1 MKPNSMGFT
10 VMVGLVLIFISL
22 AVATP
27 AAATP
32 PFPHYFSGT
41 VTANGEYVA
50 SGTTVTVL
58 WQKDGGAWTE
68 YMHVGTFWE
77 QGSECSKYAVAVG
90 GDDPETPDDEGPT
103 DGEVVRFE
111 IAGELGGSAIWHAN
125 GNSTLNLN
133 RSSALPTVTP
143 TPTRTNTPT
152 STSTPTRTNTPT
164 PTNTFTPTSTPTV
177 TNTPSRP
184 QPTATPT
191 LAAGQERIIL
201 QNGLEPQV
209 IGPGPQYALDVYEG
223 TEDTY
228 LNDWDRHA
236 NFAAENR
243 MEIRTNNVA
252 EPIIRFDLSPLPEG
266 PLTVEYAMLE
276 IYAADWGG
284 PRSLQAGAYRVLADW
299 DVDAATWYSATSS
312 TDWTEAGCSA
322 IGFDREEVAS
332 AYQVVDAVGF
342 WYTWDISAMV
352 QSWYNFPADNHGVI
366 IIAGPD
372 VSAQY
377 NFASAD
383 YHTQHLRPRLS
394 ITFVRGT
401 PVPTATHTPG
411 PSFTPTTAVT
421 LTPTPS
427 PTYRPGGT
435 VEGLVW
441 EDVNADQVPDLGEPP
456 LAGAVV
462 TLLDGQGSEVGTWT
476 TLSDGIYHF
485 DGLTEGQYTISAQ
498 ALPGFEHTTPNT
510 AVFYLA
516 GTDVL
521 VVDFGMRAV
530 STLTPTPIP
539 SPTPTP
545 WGETFRLL
553 LPCVMK

>member
-1 MKPNSMGFT
+1 VF
-10 VMVGLVLIFISL
+10 
-22 AVATP
+22 
-27 AAATP
+27 
-32 PFPHYFSGT
+32 YGT
-41 VTANGEYVA
+41 VTAAGAYVA
-50 SGTTVTVL
+50 SGTSVTAEWEKEPGV
-58 WQKDGGAWTE
+58 WAQCGSTSTYWSDGSQYSIGVQGDDDATTE
-68 YMHVGTFWE
+68 VEEGP
-77 QGSECSKYAVAVG
+77 VG
-90 GDDPETPDDEGPT
+90 GDPVRFKVAGQVVVGTQVWQAGGGPT
-103 DGEVVRFE
+103 
-111 IAGELGGSAIWHAN
+111 L
-125 GNSTLNLN
+125 LNLN
-133 RSSALPTVTP
+133 RSGALPIVTL
-143 TPTRTNTPT
+143 TPT
-152 STSTPTRTNTPT
+152 STNTPT
-164 PTNTFTPTSTPTV
+164 PTNTPTSTNTPTPTNTPTV
-177 TNTPSRP
+177 TSTPSHP

-236 NFAAENR
+236 NFATENR
-243 MEIRTNNVA
+243 LEIRTNNVA
-252 EPIIRFDLSPLPEG
+252 EPIIRFDLSPVPEG

-276 IYAADWGG
+276 LYAADWGG
-284 PRSLQAGAYRVLADW
+284 PRSLQAGAYRILADW
-299 DVDAATWYSATSS
+299 DVNAATWYSATTS

-342 WYTWDISAMV
+342 WYAWDVTAMV
-352 QSWYNFPADNHGVI
+352 QSWYDFPEDNHGVI

-377 NFASAD
+377 NLASAD
-383 YHTQHLRPRLS
+383 YHTQHLKPRLS

-401 PVPTATHTPG
+401 PVPTTTHTPG
-411 PSFTPTTAVT
+411 PSLTPTTEVT

-441 EDVNADQVPDLGEPP
+441 EDVDADQVPNLGEPP

-462 TLLDGQGSEVGTWT
+462 ALLDGEGSEVGAWT
-476 TLSDGIYHF
+476 TLSDGRYRF
-485 DGLTEGQYTISAQ
+485 DGLPEGQYRVSSQ
-498 ALPGFEHTTPNT
+498 APPGFEHTTLDT
-510 AVFYLA
+510 AVFYLT
-516 GTDVL
+516 GTDVR

-530 STLTPTPIP
+530 STLTPTPTP

-545 WGETFRLL
+545 WGFRLL

>member
-1 MKPNSMGFT
+1 MKRCSAGRTLT
-10 VMVGLVLIFISL
+10 VLSVLIL
-22 AVATP
+22 MALVAAVPVWAVP
-27 AAATP
+27 TP
-32 PFPHYFSGT
+32 PHTFWGV
-41 VTANGEYVA
+41 VTAAGEYVA
-50 SGTTVTVL
+50 SGTSVTVQWLKGGTTWTQCLATVTE
-58 WQKDGGAWTE
+58 WRNGRSE
-68 YMHVGTFWE
+68 YL
-77 QGSECSKYAVAVG
+77 AAVG
-90 GDDPETPDDEGPT
+90 GDDNE
-103 DGEVVRFE
+103 
-111 IAGELGGSAIWHAN
+111 ELGPVAGSLLRFYVEGQLSGTGVWH
-125 GNSTLNLN
+125 STWTTNLDLE
-133 RSSALPTVTP
+133 RPGALPTVTP

-152 STSTPTRTNTPT
+152 PTSTPTRTNTPT
-164 PTNTFTPTSTPTV
+164 PTNTPTV

-184 QPTATPT
+184 QPTATAT
-191 LAAGQERIIL
+191 LTAGQERIIL

-209 IGPGPQYALDVYEG
+209 IGPGPQYALDVYQG

-236 NFAAENR
+236 NFATENR
-243 MEIRTNNVA
+243 LEIRTNNVA

-266 PLTVEYAMLE
+266 SLTVEYAMLE

-299 DVDAATWYSATSS
+299 DVNAATWYSTTSS
-312 TDWTEAGCSA
+312 ADWTEAGCSA

-342 WYTWDISAMV
+342 WYAWDVTAMV
-352 QSWYNFPADNHGVI
+352 QSWYNFPEDNHGVI

-383 YHTQHLRPRLS
+383 YHTQHLKPRLS

-401 PVPTATHTPG
+401 PVPTTTHTPM
-411 PSFTPTTAVT
+411 PSLTPTTAVT

-427 PTYRPGGT
+427 PTHRPGGII
-435 VEGLVW
+435 EGLVW

-456 LAGAVV
+456 LAGSVI
-462 TLLDGQGSEVGTWT
+462 TLLDGQGSEAGTWT
-476 TLSDGIYHF
+476 TLSDGIYRF
-485 DGLTEGQYTISAQ
+485 DGLTEGQYTVSAQ
-498 ALPGFEHTTPNT
+498 VPPGFEHTTLDT
-510 AVFYLA
+510 AVVYLA

-521 VVDFGMRAV
+521 VVDFGMRTV
-530 STLTPTPIP
+530 STLTPTPTP
-539 SPTPTP
+539 SP
-545 WGETFRLL
+545 WGQTFRLL

>member
-1 MKPNSMGFT
+1 MKLNNRRVKRVLCLVFIF
-10 VMVGLVLIFISL
+10 VVLVGAS
-22 AVATP
+22 P
-27 AAATP
+27 AAADRP
-32 PFPHYFSGT
+32 VPHVFSGT
-41 VTANGEYVA
+41 ATAAGEYVA
-50 SGTTVTVL
+50 SGTLVTAEWENSSHV
-58 WQKDGGAWTE
+58 WT
-68 YMHVGTFWE
+68 
-77 QGSECSKYAVAVG
+77 QCGSTSTYWSSGSQYSIAVQ
-90 GDDPETPDDEGPT
+90 GDDSFTTEVEEGPV
-103 DGEVVRFE
+103 DGDLVMFKVAGQLVAGTQEWH
-111 IAGELGGSAIWHAN
+111 IAGV
-125 GNSTLNLN
+125 TPLNLN
-133 RSSALPTVTP
+133 RSGALPTVTP

-152 STSTPTRTNTPT
+152 PTSTPTRTNTPT
-164 PTNTFTPTSTPTV
+164 PTNTPTV

-184 QPTATPT
+184 QPTATAT
-191 LAAGQERIIL
+191 LTAGQERIIL

-209 IGPGPQYALDVYEG
+209 IGPGPQYALDVYQG

-236 NFAAENR
+236 NFATENR
-243 MEIRTNNVA
+243 LEIRTNNVA

-266 PLTVEYAMLE
+266 SLTVEYAMLE

-299 DVDAATWYSATSS
+299 DVNAATWYSTTSS
-312 TDWTEAGCSA
+312 ADWTEAGCSA

-342 WYTWDISAMV
+342 WYAWDVTAMV
-352 QSWYNFPADNHGVI
+352 QSWYNFPEDNHGVI

-383 YHTQHLRPRLS
+383 YHTQHLKPRLS

-401 PVPTATHTPG
+401 PVPTTTHTPM
-411 PSFTPTTAVT
+411 PSLTPTTAVT

-427 PTYRPGGT
+427 PTHRPGGII
-435 VEGLVW
+435 EGLVW

-456 LAGAVV
+456 LAGSVI
-462 TLLDGQGSEVGTWT
+462 TLLDGQGSEAGTWT
-476 TLSDGIYHF
+476 TLSDGIYRF
-485 DGLTEGQYTISAQ
+485 DGLTEGQYTVSAQ
-498 ALPGFEHTTPNT
+498 VPPGFEHTTLDT
-510 AVFYLA
+510 AVVYLA

-521 VVDFGMRAV
+521 VVDFGMRTV
-530 STLTPTPIP
+530 STLTPTPTP
-539 SPTPTP
+539 SP
-545 WGETFRLL
+545 WGQTFRLL